1 MMRRPLM
8 LTFTRLAA
16 IGLIAMLGLGTPRA
30 TAADKP
36 VVVIETSM
44 GSITVELEPDRTPKT
59 VANFLKY
66 VDKEFYNGTVF
77 HRVMGPAPANPDG
90 FMIQGGGMTADLKEK
105 KSDKPVVNESL
116 VRNPKGISNMR
127 GTIAMARTSD
137 PDSATTQF
145 FINLADRN
153 KFLDGP
159 PQAPDGYTA
168 FGRVIAGMDVVDK
181 ISKVETGDAILTDQE
196 GRRAQAG
203 DVPVKAVT
211 IKSIKRKA
219 AK

>member
-1 MMRRPLM
+1 MR
-8 LTFTRLAA
+8 TFAKLASV
-16 IGLIAMLGLGTPRA
+16 GLIAMLGLGTSRT

-36 VVVIETSM
+36 VVIIETSM
-44 GSITVELEPDRTPKT
+44 GNITVELEPERTPKT

-66 VDKEFYNGTVF
+66 VDKDFYNGTVF
-77 HRVMGPAPANPDG
+77 HRVMGPGPANPDG
-90 FMIQGGGMTADLKEK
+90 FMIQGGGMPADLKEK
-105 KSDKPVVNESL
+105 KGDKPVVNESL
-116 VRNPKGISNMR
+116 ARNSKGISNLR

-159 PQAPDGYTA
+159 PQAPEGYTA

-181 ISKVETGDAILTDQE
+181 IAKVETGEALLTDEE

-203 DVPVKAVT
+203 DVPVKPVT
-211 IKSIKRKA
+211 IKSLKRKA